1 MAEQDSTTGKAGR
14 RVLWWTDP
22 QAQEL
27 ISVLRAVRVSGDLLN
42 GAADSV
48 SQGRNEFHQNTL
60 ADLGC
65 HLEDLATKGL
75 VILGYENAKEEAEP
89 LAAAQGGAA

>member
-1 MAEQDSTTGKAGR
+1 MAEQDSNTGKAGR
-14 RVLWWTDP
+14 GVLWWTDP

-27 ISVLRAVRVSGDLLN
+27 ISILRAVRVSGDLLT

-75 VILGYENAKEEAEP
+75 VILGYENPKP
-89 LAAAQGGAA
+89 QAAAQGGVS

>member
-1 MAEQDSTTGKAGR
+1 MAESNSTTGKAGQGG
-14 RVLWWTDP
+14 LWWTDL
-22 QAQEL
+22 QGQEL
-27 ISVLRAVRVSGDLLN
+27 ITILRAIRVSGDLLN

-48 SQGRNEFHQNTL
+48 SQGRNEFHEHTL

-75 VILGYENAKEEAEP
+75 VILGYEDAKEEAEP
-89 LAAAQGGAA
+89 QAAAQGGAA